1 MIGFNTTFFEKF
13 LSQPYLSDTNKDRL
27 RKGLAQFRP
36 EKYNFESSPI
46 AEKSYTHFYLRTRND
61 FLLQGDILLQMRHS
75 IFNEDSTEYEK
86 IYTEAIIISST
97 CDIEDET
104 KSRDMPKQI
113 LFAPLV
119 ELESYLSEIA
129 ENENISIENIKL
141 NIKNQQNSN
150 IFYLPP
156 NPQNGKEYVAILDRL
171 FWFPTKELQNANE
184 QLLQDKIA
192 SLDYFG
198 YYLFL
203 LKISYHLCR
212 LPEDKHR

>member
-1 MIGFNTTFFEKF
+1 MSGFDTTFFEKF
-13 LSQPYLSDTNKDRL
+13 LSQPYIFETDKDRL

-36 EKYNFESSPI
+36 EKTESD
-46 AEKSYTHFYLRTRND
+46 KNYTHFYLSSKSD
-61 FLLQGDILLQMRHS
+61 FLLQGDLIPEIRVP
-75 IFNEDSTEYEK
+75 FWNENTRNYEK
-86 IYTEAIIISST
+86 KATSAIIISST

-104 KSRDMPKQI
+104 KNRNIPKQI

-119 ELESYLSEIA
+119 ELKDYLAEIA
-129 ENENISIENIKL
+129 ENQNIKVENIAFT
-141 NIKNQQNSN
+141 IKNQQNSN

-156 NPQNGKEYVAILDRL
+156 NPKNGKEYIAILDRL
-171 FWFPTKELQNANE
+171 FWFPSKELQAFNT
-184 QLLQDKIA
+184 QLLQHRIA

>member
-1 MIGFNTTFFEKF
+1 MKNSCRNLI
-13 LSQPYLSDTNKDRL
+13 SDTNKDRL
-27 RKGLAQFRP
+27 RRGLAQFRP
-36 EKYNFESSPI
+36 EKYEFESLPI
-46 AEKSYTHFYLRTRND
+46 TEKIYTHFYLEGKNN
-61 FLLQGDILLQMRHS
+61 FLLQGDILLRVRHS
-75 IFNEDSTEYEK
+75 LFNEDLAEYEK
-86 IYTEAIIISST
+86 YYTEAIIISST

-104 KSRDMPKQI
+104 KNRDMPKQI

-119 ELESYLSEIA
+119 ELKDYLSEIA
-129 ENENISIENIKL
+129 KNQSIKIENIEL

-156 NPQNGKEYVAILDRL
+156 NPQNRKEYIAILDRL

-184 QLLQDKIA
+184 QLLEDRIA

>member
-13 LSQPYLSDTNKDRL
+13 LSQPYISDTDKDRL
-27 RKGLAQFRP
+27 RKGLSQFR
-36 EKYNFESSPI
+36 
-46 AEKSYTHFYLRTRND
+46 AEKTESDKNYTHFYLSSESE
-61 FLLQGDILLQMRHS
+61 FLLQGDLIPEIRVP
-75 IFNEDSTEYEK
+75 FWNEETKNYEK
-86 IYTEAIIISST
+86 KITSAIIISST

-104 KSRDMPKQI
+104 KNRDIPKQI

-119 ELESYLSEIA
+119 EFKDYLSEIA
-129 ENENISIENIKL
+129 KNQNIKIENIEFT
-141 NIKNQQNSN
+141 IKNQQNSN
-150 IFYLPP
+150 VFYLPP

-171 FWFPTKELQNANE
+171 FWFPTKELQKLNT
-184 QLLQDKIA
+184 QLLQYRIA

>member
-1 MIGFNTTFFEKF
+1 MVGFNTTFFEKF
-13 LSQPYLSDTNKDRL
+13 LSQPYISETDKNRL
-27 RKGLAQFRP
+27 RKGLAQFR
-36 EKYNFESSPI
+36 
-46 AEKSYTHFYLRTRND
+46 AEKTESDKNYTHFYLSSESG
-61 FLLQGDILLQMRHS
+61 FLLQGDLISEIRVPFWNEGMR
-75 IFNEDSTEYEK
+75 NYEK
-86 IYTEAIIISST
+86 KITSAIIISST

-104 KSRDMPKQI
+104 KNRDIPKQI

-119 ELESYLSEIA
+119 ELEDYLSEIA
-129 ENENISIENIKL
+129 KNQNIKIENIEF

-150 IFYLPP
+150 VFYLPP

-171 FWFPTKELQNANE
+171 FWFPTKELQKLNT
-184 QLLQDKIA
+184 QLLQYRIA

>member
-1 MIGFNTTFFEKF
+1 MSGFDDAFFEKSF
-13 LSQPYLSDTNKDRL
+13 SQPYLSDIDKDRL
-27 RKGLAQFRP
+27 RKGLAQFR
-36 EKYNFESSPI
+36 
-46 AEKSYTHFYLRTRND
+46 AEKSESDKNFTHFYLACKSN
-61 FLLQGDILLQMRHS
+61 FLLQGDILLQVRHS
-75 IFNEDSTEYEK
+75 VFNEDLAEYEK

-104 KSRDMPKQI
+104 KNRDMPKQI

-119 ELESYLSEIA
+119 ELKSYLLEIA
-129 ENENISIENIKL
+129 ENQNSKIENIEL
-141 NIKNQQNSN
+141 SIKNQQNSN

-156 NPQNGKEYVAILDRL
+156 NPQNGREYVAILDRL
-171 FWFPTKELQNANE
+171 FWFPTKELQRLNT
-184 QLLQDKIA
+184 QLLKYRIA